1 MASDRPST
9 YTGPALLSRGFRP
22 FFLLSALFAAAAI
35 PAWLAIWTG
44 RLALAGPFGPVD
56 WHIHEML
63 FGYTSA
69 VVAGFLF
76 TAIPNWSGRMPRQGL
91 PLALLAGLWIAG
103 RFAVAGAF
111 GANPLLVLVLDA
123 GFLLAVT
130 AMAVVEIA
138 AGRNW
143 KNLMVV
149 VPVGIYLLAN
159 VIFHLEAM
167 EGGESAV
174 GRRLGF
180 ATVTFLIMLIGGRI
194 ISSFTRNWLAKR
206 GPGPLPVAFGRFDG
220 LCLAAAAMALLFWT
234 LRPEGLPAA
243 LLLALAAVLHALRLA
258 RWRGMA
264 TWRSP
269 LLLMLHVAYGFVPLG
284 LAATAAAAA
293 DWIGAPAGMH
303 LLGIGAIG
311 GMTLAVMM
319 RASLGHTGRPL
330 EAGPIL
336 SAGFACLAAAALAR
350 VLLASADIGGLD
362 GYSLAALFWTLAF
375 AAYIFRIGPCLMRP
389 SVQQTH
395 PIG

>member
-76 TAIPNWSGRMPRQGL
+76 TAIPNWTGRMPRQGL

-130 AMAVVEIA
+130 AMALVEIA

-159 VIFHLEAM
+159 VIFHLEVM

-194 ISSFTRNWLAKR
+194 IPSFTRNWLAKR
-206 GPGPLPVAFGRFDG
+206 GPGALPVPFGRFDG

-269 LLLMLHVAYGFVPLG
+269 LLLMLHAP
-284 LAATAAAAA
+284 TASC
-293 DWIGAPAGMH
+293 
-303 LLGIGAIG
+303 LS
-311 GMTLAVMM
+311 
-319 RASLGHTGRPL
+319 ASLQPPRRPQTGSARPR
-330 EAGPIL
+330 GCI
-336 SAGFACLAAAALAR
+336 SW
-350 VLLASADIGGLD
+350 ASAP
-362 GYSLAALFWTLAF
+362 SAA
-375 AAYIFRIGPCLMRP
+375 
-389 SVQQTH
+389 
-395 PIG
+395 